1 MPTTYFNKIYYFYL
15 VLVENRIN
23 LHNLTYYPVYFMIET
38 PLLVKALKGSLTPRV
53 PFWFMRQAGR
63 YLPEYQEVRAT
74 TKGFLDLC
82 FTPEKAAEV
91 TLQPL
96 RRFGMDGAILFSDI
110 LVIPYG
116 LGVGVEFIEGEGPRV
131 EIVDSAKKIDALD
144 LTLIRQ
150 KLVPVAETVK
160 LVRKNLP
167 NGAALI
173 GFAGAPWTVA
183 CYMLQGKSGKE
194 FETARLFALTQPK
207 LMEKLIETLVSA
219 TADYL
224 AMQIEA
230 GAQVI
235 QIFDSWAGL
244 LTPSEFNK
252 WVTLPTTKLVHLIR
266 RNYPD
271 IPIIGFAKGA
281 GLQLIS
287 YAKQTKVSAIGID
300 QFTPIEVALASRAHE
315 KQAVQGNL
323 DPLLIAADK
332 NNALRE
338 TDAILKKM
346 IDAPSVFNLGH
357 GFIPSTPIEN
367 VEAVVNLVKAWRR

>member
-1 MPTTYFNKIYYFYL
+1 MTN
-15 VLVENRIN
+15 E
-23 LHNLTYYPVYFMIET
+23 
-38 PLLVKALKGSLTPRV
+38 PLLIQALNGTVTPRV

-63 YLPEYQEVRAT
+63 YLPEYKAVRAT
-74 TKGFLDLC
+74 TSGFLDLC

-96 RRFGMDGAILFSDI
+96 RRFDMDAAILFSDI

-116 LGVGVEFIEGEGPRV
+116 LGVDIRFVEGEGPRV
-131 EIVDSAKKIDALD
+131 GLTNNQAAIEALD
-144 LTLIRQ
+144 LSTVRE
-150 KLVPVAETVK
+150 KLQPVAETVK

-167 NGAALI
+167 EGAALI

-194 FETARLFALTQPK
+194 FEVARLFALAEPV
-207 LMEKLIETLVSA
+207 LMKQLIDTLVTA

-224 AMQIEA
+224 SMQIEA
-230 GAQVI
+230 GAQAI

-244 LTPSEFNK
+244 LTPNQFET
-252 WVTLPTTKLVHLIR
+252 WVTEPTVRLVKLMR
-266 RNYPD
+266 EKYPH

-281 GLQLIS
+281 GTSLS
-287 YAKQTKVSAIGID
+287 HYAKKTQVHCIGVDQHTPMDYAI
-300 QFTPIEVALASRAHE
+300 AARAHE

-323 DPLLIAADK
+323 DPLLIASNKDEAV
-332 NNALRE
+332 RE
-338 TDAILKKM
+338 TKSILETMKTT
-346 IDAPSVFNLGH
+346 PSVFNLGH

-367 VEAVVNLVKAWRR
+367 VAAVAQTVKAWQR